1 MAWRL
6 HQQLTRGEFDFTV
19 RGRISGM
26 LWLAGIDQPVCVELE
41 GTPARDLAGHKL
53 VVVNPQPMGKVPDG
67 LSRIHRGVPGEMTAS
82 RKVRLLDE
90 DIAGASGDQNGGKLF
105 AWHWG
110 NAVYLEWFSE
120 SSGRMVIESACY
132 DVTIEH
138 VGSWQLEPEDEACQ
152 QDATRAAM
160 MSFLARPTP
169 QSAGE
174 FADWLPAEDEPPA
187 CAREAEADAEDARMS
202 RVTDRV
208 ARRLREL
215 PDESADDFMRIY
227 EEEREKLRKELGEP
241 EPEALTPEQEKERN
255 EWIDEMNRA
264 AEEALQEM
272 EQDPEFFAPHKNH
285 PLVERCHE
293 LCRNARSELLRLGLI
308 SEIDSEEHPLQEW
321 IFALQCASAKLA
333 GALNPAV
340 EDGDWP
346 PSPVFAGSVL
356 VRLKKA
362 RAYLRDALMAL
373 RSAAEDDL
381 APRLWL
387 EFASTT
393 TSSLLASLQERID
406 EVRDVLQDDVAEE

>member
-138 VGSWQLEPEDEACQ
+138 VGSWQ
-152 QDATRAAM
+152 
-160 MSFLARPTP
+160 
-169 QSAGE
+169 
-174 FADWLPAEDEPPA
+174 
-187 CAREAEADAEDARMS
+187 
-202 RVTDRV
+202 
-208 ARRLREL
+208 
-215 PDESADDFMRIY
+215 
-227 EEEREKLRKELGEP
+227 
-241 EPEALTPEQEKERN
+241 
-255 EWIDEMNRA
+255 
-264 AEEALQEM
+264 
-272 EQDPEFFAPHKNH
+272 QDPEFCASHKDH

-293 LCRNARSELLRLGLI
+293 LCRNARSELLRLGRI

-321 IFALQCASAKLA
+321 IFALQCASAKFA
-333 GALNPAV
+333 GRSTPRSKMGIGHHLPS
-340 EDGDWP
+340 
-346 PSPVFAGSVL
+346 SPVPCLYG
-356 VRLKKA
+356 
-362 RAYLRDALMAL
+362 
-373 RSAAEDDL
+373 
-381 APRLWL
+381 
-387 EFASTT
+387 
-393 TSSLLASLQERID
+393 
-406 EVRDVLQDDVAEE
+406 